1 MMFASQSLAEHLARG
16 LIGLGALL
24 AALFLAPHQPWLAV
38 AALPIGLF
46 ALRGCPSCWLLG
58 LAQTLALGRAKA
70 GACVDGSCANRPS
83 PKH

>member
-16 LIGLGALL
+16 LVGLGAFA
-24 AALFLAPHQPWLAV
+24 AALFLASHHPWLAL

-58 LAQTLALGRAKA
+58 LVQTVALGRAKG
-70 GACVDGSCANRPS
+70 GACSDGSCANRS
-83 PKH
+83 SSKH